1 MHIFEK
7 RALHFYHKARKNYV
21 SGETVD
27 ENAQYVTYKGK
38 TSFLILNEIFL
49 KMVDVEMSINC
60 NMNNISNG
68 TTCFQMLTTASFM
81 AASL

>member
-7 RALHFYHKARKNYV
+7 RALHFYHKAQKNYV

-68 TTCFQMLTTASFM
+68 TTCFQMLTTAPFM